1 MLTIEGLTANYGAAC
16 IIDKLALEVRAG
28 EAVSLLGRNGM
39 GKTTLVRSILGFGS
53 PAQRAGSI
61 VWNGTPLEGFANHQ
75 RARRGIGL
83 VPQGRHVFGSLTV
96 EENLKTTA
104 RGADGSDSWT
114 LERVYELFP
123 RLAQRRQNKAR
134 NLSGGEQQ
142 MVAIGRALMTNP
154 TLLIMDEPS
163 EGLAPVVVAQMRDQ
177 LLRLKGADL
186 SILLVEQNI
195 GLAMALAD
203 RIYVLELGQIVYEG
217 APAEF
222 ESNPDLQR
230 KFLGV

>member
-1 MLTIEGLTANYGAAC
+1 
-16 IIDKLALEVRAG
+16 
-28 EAVSLLGRNGM
+28 
-39 GKTTLVRSILGFGS
+39 
-53 PAQRAGSI
+53 
-61 VWNGTPLEGFANHQ
+61 
-75 RARRGIGL
+75 
-83 VPQGRHVFGSLTV
+83 
-96 EENLKTTA
+96 
-104 RGADGSDSWT
+104 
-114 LERVYELFP
+114 
-123 RLAQRRQNKAR
+123 
-134 NLSGGEQQ
+134 
-142 MVAIGRALMTNP
+142 
-154 TLLIMDEPS
+154 MDEPS